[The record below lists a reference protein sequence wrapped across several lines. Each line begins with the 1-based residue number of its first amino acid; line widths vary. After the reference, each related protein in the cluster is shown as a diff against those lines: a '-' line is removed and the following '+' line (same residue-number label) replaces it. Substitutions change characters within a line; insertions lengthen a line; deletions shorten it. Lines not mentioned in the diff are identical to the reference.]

1 MNSPSYS
8 LFYFCVCCAFR
19 YPLILSQA
27 KRWKKQASRI
37 IKQTEWISVLSDAV
51 LSLLF
56 FLLPSQSSLTSHV
69 YFDFIWFLFILLHT
83 LSCERHGCS
92 GEGGGFF
99 FSWDFPPTP
108 SIFPELGV
116 YCCWPF
122 KGNYD
127 RIMLRGQLW
136 RKNGNTWTVSMM
148 LAGKPQWK
156 VRNPQLK
163 PPSITT
169 SGMLF
174 CPGNY
179 SGSMSAVL
187 PVCLISSW
195 NGQVVYNT
203 VRRICG
209 GCKNDLCRTR
219 HMAWKC
225 NFSDSEW
232 ILLLKYYKAEISALL
247 IW

>member
-1 MNSPSYS
+1 MLFCFSFSSVS
-8 LFYFCVCCAFR
+8 LPNPLSHLPRLFRFHLIPFHPPPCALLWETR
-19 YPLILSQA
+19 MQWG
-27 KRWKKQASRI
+27 RWR
-37 IKQTEWISVLSDAV
+37 V
-51 LSLLF
+51 
-56 FLLPSQSSLTSHV
+56 
-69 YFDFIWFLFILLHT
+69 
-83 LSCERHGCS
+83 
-92 GEGGGFF
+92 FF
-99 FSWDFPPTP
+99 FPWDFPPTP
-108 SIFPELGV
+108 SIFPKLGV

-136 RKNGNTWTVSMM
+136 RKNGNTWMVSLM
-148 LAGKPQWK
+148 LASKSQWK

-163 PPSITT
+163 PPSITK

-187 PVCLISSW
+187 PVCLIRIW

-209 GCKNDLCRTR
+209 GCKNDLCGTK